1 MNNTNKSIETN
12 KSKSKSNESIGS
24 IKSTVKSSYPSK
36 SKKISVSESDLT
48 IGQLEM
54 MANKKKIN
62 KKKESLSSL
71 NTQDTQDTRDTRD
84 KSSPKIQ
91 SPNLVIQEKC
101 SSSSSS
107 STDSEYERQKKEKII
122 QKENK
127 DEKTRNEKCRL
138 LYNFSKLN
146 TNERYS
152 VLKLDMNFSLDEIKN
167 EIDRI
172 VNAKNTESSVA
183 FLKKILLVSVQG
195 IELANRK
202 FDPFGLD
209 LDGWGDSMNYELD
222 NFDNVLAEL
231 AVKYFK
237 GSSNYPPEIKLIG
250 LILFSGFTFTF
261 MKKMDPNKI
270 LNGSGGSGLLN
281 ILNTFIRPQ
290 QQMPQQQMPQQQMPQ
305 QQMPQQQMP
314 QQQMPQQQMQE
325 QYQRQMQEQYQRQM
339 QEQYQRQMQEQ
350 YQQQL
355 QQQQQQVR
363 IPQANELSSDD
374 DSSPPKIRDPNQES
388 EINIEDI
395 LKTMRKTKKEKE
407 ILNDTENQKQ
417 GRKPKAKKQIN

>member
-127 DEKTRNEKCRL
+127 DEKRT
-138 LYNFSKLN
+138 
-146 TNERYS
+146 
-152 VLKLDMNFSLDEIKN
+152 I
-167 EIDRI
+167 
-172 VNAKNTESSVA
+172 
-183 FLKKILLVSVQG
+183 
-195 IELANRK
+195 
-202 FDPFGLD
+202 
-209 LDGWGDSMNYELD
+209 
-222 NFDNVLAEL
+222 
-231 AVKYFK
+231 
-237 GSSNYPPEIKLIG
+237 
-250 LILFSGFTFTF
+250 
-261 MKKMDPNKI
+261 
-270 LNGSGGSGLLN
+270 
-281 ILNTFIRPQ
+281 
-290 QQMPQQQMPQQQMPQ
+290 
-305 QQMPQQQMP
+305 
-314 QQQMPQQQMQE
+314 
-325 QYQRQMQEQYQRQM
+325 
-339 QEQYQRQMQEQ
+339 
-350 YQQQL
+350 
-355 QQQQQQVR
+355 
-363 IPQANELSSDD
+363 
-374 DSSPPKIRDPNQES
+374 
-388 EINIEDI
+388 
-395 LKTMRKTKKEKE
+395 
-407 ILNDTENQKQ
+407 
-417 GRKPKAKKQIN
+417 